1 MVILPFNDLMVV
13 KCRLSF
19 FLDLY
24 FIFFFFRN
32 REPPEFSAILEI
44 ILRGPINNGS
54 ITGSPLVFS
63 KINYFDIA
71 SRMSIHKMSLPF
83 SRMYTYIM

>member
-44 ILRGPINNGS
+44 ILRGPINNGP
-54 ITGSPLVFS
+54 ITLP
-63 KINYFDIA
+63 
-71 SRMSIHKMSLPF
+71 SRIFENKLF
-83 SRMYTYIM
+83 